1 MVDEILVLD
10 NTPMTQGTL
19 FEQQAPARCT
29 DPETAHEA
37 AAANQLSR
45 FTMRR
50 EVLLLLQSKGS
61 KGATDWEIS
70 EELGIL
76 RTSAGKRRHELVALG
91 LVENSGQRRE
101 TDTGSTAIVW
111 RAK

>member
-1 MVDEILVLD
+1 
-10 NTPMTQGTL
+10 MTQGTL
-19 FEQQAPARCT
+19 FEQQSPARRT

-37 AAANQLSR
+37 AAANQPERSKQR
-45 FTMRR
+45 HD
-50 EVLLLLQSKGS
+50 VLGYLRGMGFY
-61 KGATDWEIS
+61 GATDCQIS
-70 EELGIL
+70 QALGIL

-111 RAK
+111 RARENWT

>member
-1 MVDEILVLD
+1 
-10 NTPMTQGTL
+10 MTQGML
-19 FEQQAPARCT
+19 FEQQAPARRT

-37 AAANQLSR
+37 AAENQDVRTS
-45 FTMRR
+45 TRR
-50 EVLLLLQSKGS
+50 EVLIYLQFCRQT
-61 KGATDWEIS
+61 GATDYEIC
-70 EELGIL
+70 EALGIL

-91 LVENSGQRRE
+91 LVENSGQRRQ

>member
-1 MVDEILVLD
+1 
-10 NTPMTQGTL
+10 MTQGTL
-19 FEQQAPARCT
+19 FEQQAPARRT

-37 AAANQLSR
+37 AAANQPER

-50 EVLLLLQSKGS
+50 DVLLMLQRKGPR
-61 KGATDWEIS
+61 GATDWEIS